1 LSSTANE
8 LNIRDTNCYSRFYPK
23 RLSAETLL
31 DCIDTVTGSFSAFD
45 GMPVGTRA
53 VELPDTSFSSYFLT
67 VFGRPD
73 SSTACEC
80 ERTNSSTLAQSLHLL
95 NSKEMQSK
103 LAADAGR
110 AASWAASSIVDASLS
125 PVENLR
131 KTAPDRIRQLYLL
144 SLGRLPS
151 DSEQTIALEYLMQR
165 ADRLKEAYEDLV
177 WGIVNSKEFLFNH

>member
-1 LSSTANE
+1 
-8 LNIRDTNCYSRFYPK
+8 
-23 RLSAETLL
+23 
-31 DCIDTVTGSFSAFD
+31 
-45 GMPVGTRA
+45 M
-53 VELPDTSFSSYFLT
+53 ELPDTSFASYFLT

-103 LAADAGR
+103 LSADSGR
-110 AASWAASSIVDASLS
+110 AAQWANATVVDQSLS
-125 PVENLR
+125 PVENIR
-131 KTAPDRIRQLYLL
+131 KTAPDRIRELYLR
-144 SLGRLPS
+144 SLGRVPT
-151 DSEQTIALEYLMQR
+151 DSEQNVAMEYLMQR